1 MKFLPAFLALLA
13 AVPLRA
19 ADATPLHVSAATSLH
34 EALTELQTLYAQQRP
49 EVAVALTFT
58 GSGAIQRE
66 IEKGADI
73 DVFISASA
81 KEIFAL
87 EKKDLLLRDS
97 IRNIAGNTL
106 VLIVP
111 KTDTVVHSF
120 ADLAKPEVRRIAIGE
135 PRTVAVGTYT
145 AETFAFLKL
154 TAALA
159 PKLVNAPGV
168 QEVVAQVG
176 AGEAQAGVVYETDAR
191 RSEKIRVAAKAEAG
205 WHQAILYPSGIPK
218 LSKQKA
224 AAREFT
230 AFLTSPAARTV
241 FDKHGFLPPP

>member
-19 ADATPLHVSAATSLH
+19 ADATPLKVSAATSLRDV
-34 EALTELQTLYAQQRP
+34 LTDLTMLYAQQHP
-49 EVAVALTFT
+49 EVAIALTFT
-58 GSGAIQRE
+58 GSGIIQRE
-66 IEKGADI
+66 VEKGADI
-73 DVFISASA
+73 DVFISASP

-111 KTDTVVHSF
+111 KTDTAVHAF
-120 ADLAKPEVRRIAIGE
+120 ADLAKPEVRRIVVGE
-135 PRTVAVGTYT
+135 PRTLALGTYT

-159 PKLVNAPGV
+159 PKLVPAPDV
-168 QEVVAQVG
+168 QQIVAQVG
-176 AGEAQAGVVYETDAR
+176 AGEAEAGVVYATDAR
-191 RSEKIRVAAKAEAG
+191 RSEKVRVAAKAEVK
-205 WHQAILYPSGIPK
+205 WHHVILYPSGIPK

-224 AAREFT
+224 AAREFVT
-230 AFLTSPAARTV
+230 FLTSPAACTI